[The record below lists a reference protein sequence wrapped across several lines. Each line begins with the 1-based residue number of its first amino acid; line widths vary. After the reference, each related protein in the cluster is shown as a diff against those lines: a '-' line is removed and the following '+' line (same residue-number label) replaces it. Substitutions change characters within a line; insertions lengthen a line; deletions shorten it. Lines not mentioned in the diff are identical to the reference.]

1 MMILLYHPTE
11 GWDGRNVETMTNMC
25 HRYDEWCAM
34 VGYGRWRVVR
44 DVASPHR
51 FPCDQKSIRTYIPTS
66 TLHEIGLVGL
76 NIYLFGIKFAM
87 IS

>member
-1 MMILLYHPTE
+1 MVVGGWGIVRHFIIDLLHKA
-11 GWDGRNVETMTNMC
+11 G
-25 HRYDEWCAM
+25 
-34 VGYGRWRVVR
+34 
-44 DVASPHR
+44 
-51 FPCDQKSIRTYIPTS
+51 DQKSIRTYIPTS